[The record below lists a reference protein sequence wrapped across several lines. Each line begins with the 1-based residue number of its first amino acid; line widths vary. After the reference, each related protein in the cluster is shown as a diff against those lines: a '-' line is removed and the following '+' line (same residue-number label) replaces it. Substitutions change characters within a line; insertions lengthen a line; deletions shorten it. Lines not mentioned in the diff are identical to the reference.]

1 MFIKALHK
9 LELFFSPG
17 AALLDPLELEVSN
30 SSFKISY
37 RELSGFSLT
46 AVHRAVSLDH
56 GGGDLQREFRII
68 KELWRTLDQTL
79 VAPHLVKPSLV
90 PTNNS
95 SPRTRTVNLRKWDC
109 VTIEGKSLDKEL
121 RTSFFDSLHLSLQVR

>member
-1 MFIKALHK
+1 MIKVLHK

-30 SSFKISY
+30 SSFKIGH

-56 GGGDLQREFRII
+56 GGGDLQREFRIQRSGGHWI
-68 KELWRTLDQTL
+68 RPWLL
-79 VAPHLVKPSLV
+79 
-90 PTNNS
+90 PT
-95 SPRTRTVNLRKWDC
+95 W
-109 VTIEGKSLDKEL
+109 
-121 RTSFFDSLHLSLQVR
+121 

>member
-30 SSFKISY
+30 SSLKIGY
-37 RELSGFSLT
+37 CKLSGFSLT

-56 GGGDLQREFRII
+56 GGCDLQREFQRSGGQWIRPW
-68 KELWRTLDQTL
+68 LL
-79 VAPHLVKPSLV
+79 
-90 PTNNS
+90 PT
-95 SPRTRTVNLRKWDC
+95 
-109 VTIEGKSLDKEL
+109 
-121 RTSFFDSLHLSLQVR
+121 

>member
-1 MFIKALHK
+1 MIKVLHK

-30 SSFKISY
+30 SSLKIGY
-37 RELSGFSLT
+37 CELSGFSLT
-46 AVHRAVSLDH
+46 AVHRAVGLDH
-56 GGGDLQREFRII
+56 GGGDLQRKFRIT

-79 VAPHLVKPSLV
+79 VAPHLVKPNLV

-95 SPRTRTVNLRKWDC
+95 SPRTRTVNLRK
-109 VTIEGKSLDKEL
+109 
-121 RTSFFDSLHLSLQVR
+121 